1 LIADVAGKGLG
12 AALVTTMLAGA
23 LSGMTLGADPVR
35 VFNHL
40 NQFLCDR
47 ASVARCVTMFFGL
60 FDSSGALEFVSAG
73 HPSPLML
80 RGGTVSEL
88 YSTGSLPLG
97 LLESESYPSSRIQ
110 LDPGDTLLLYTDG
123 ITEAEDNNRQ
133 LFQDERL
140 KKIFSQYQ
148 DASLQQ
154 LQDGVMSAIEA
165 FTGGASQSDDV
176 TLLVV
181 RFGGKG

>member
-1 LIADVAGKGLG
+1 
-12 AALVTTMLAGA
+12 M
-23 LSGMTLGADPVR
+23 
-35 VFNHL
+35 
-40 NQFLCDR
+40 
-47 ASVARCVTMFFGL
+47 
-60 FDSSGALEFVSAG
+60 
-73 HPSPLML
+73 

-97 LLESESYPSSRIQ
+97 LLEDETYPSSHIQ

-123 ITEAEDNNRQ
+123 ITEAEDKDRQ

-140 KKIFSQYQ
+140 KKVFSRYQ

-154 LQDGVMSAIEA
+154 LQDGISSAIEE
-165 FTGGASQSDDV
+165 FTGGVSQSDDV

-181 RFGGKG
+181 RFGSTGR